1 MGIFYMYWFITVFI
15 ATGMSGQERILNP
28 ETSFLNI
35 LITVLLAPVVIPI
48 RFGAKFEIGINKD

>member
-1 MGIFYMYWFITVFI
+1 MYWFITVFI